1 MVITLVVASVTVET
15 VGTVPGE
22 APGPVPVLRPHTL
35 SPVLPTYLHAAI
47 HVERCVVM

>member
-15 VGTVPGE
+15 VETVPGE
-22 APGPVPVLRPHTL
+22 VPGLVPVQRPRTL
-35 SPVLPTYLHAAI
+35 SLVLPTYLPAAI